1 MLSKTQH
8 IKEKTS
14 SIPITVTRC
23 ESKEYSLK
31 QDFFDPSKSSPPNKF
46 IIKLQ
51 NRMTNYNSTKTGLYK
66 NDDNRDNA

>member
-1 MLSKTQH
+1 MLSKTQR
-8 IKEKTS
+8 INEKTN
-14 SIPITVTRC
+14 SIPITVTKC
-23 ESKEYSLK
+23 ETKEYSLK
-31 QDFFDPSKSSPPNKF
+31 QNLFDPSKSSPPNKF

>member
-1 MLSKTQH
+1 MLSKTQR
-8 IKEKTS
+8 INEKTS

-23 ESKEYSLK
+23 NSNEYSLK
-31 QDFFDPSKSSPPNKF
+31 QNFFDPSKSSPPNNF

-51 NRMTNYNSTKTGLYK
+51 NRMSNYNSTKTGLYK